1 MVCLRLLITLLIMV
15 HRKYVYIWGC
25 ALLER
30 GKEIL
35 GLVLV
40 TVFDVKLCQY
50 DLSVLQRYLKLLL
63 TVLLKL
69 LLTVFIAVLAINMLN
84 V

>member
-1 MVCLRLLITLLIMV
+1 M
-15 HRKYVYIWGC
+15 
-25 ALLER
+25 ER

-50 DLSVLQRYLKLLL
+50 DLSVLQRYLKLL
-63 TVLLKL
+63 
-69 LLTVFIAVLAINMLN
+69 TVFIAVLAINMLN

>member
-50 DLSVLQRYLKLLL
+50 DLSVLQRYLKLL
-63 TVLLKL
+63 
-69 LLTVFIAVLAINMLN
+69 TVFIAVLAINMLN

>member
-1 MVCLRLLITLLIMV
+1 MGLCSF
-15 HRKYVYIWGC
+15 G
-25 ALLER
+25 E

-35 GLVLV
+35 GFVLV

>member
-50 DLSVLQRYLKLLL
+50 DLSVLQRYLKLL
-63 TVLLKL
+63 
-69 LLTVFIAVLAINMLN
+69 TVFIAVLAINMLCLISAAAASY
-84 V
+84 